1 MKDELLAAIPEL
13 REIENEILRDQ
24 CVSAFLDAMHIAGR
38 TPAELAEMPFTL
50 LISPCS
56 VSFVDHTRR
65 VTRTALAIAEV
76 LADNWQGEDAME
88 FDRDILLA
96 TALLHDVGKI
106 LEYEREPGGNWRKS
120 ECGKLLRHPV
130 SGAGIC
136 MKWGLP
142 DRVVHGVMYHSHEG
156 DGNRA
161 TLEAVIVNH
170 ADFLNFEPLKLKYG

>member
-1 MKDELLAAIPEL
+1 MKDQLLAIIPEFT
-13 REIENEILRDQ
+13 EIADESLRDK
-24 CVSAFLDAMHIAGR
+24 CISAFTDAMQIAGR
-38 TPAELAEMPFTL
+38 TAAELAEMPFTL

-65 VTRTALAIAEV
+65 VTHTALAIADT
-76 LADNWQGEDAME
+76 LAEDWQGEDAMD

-120 ECGKLLRHPV
+120 ESGKLLRHPV

-142 DRVVHGVMYHSHEG
+142 DQVVHGVMYHSHEG
-156 DGNRA
+156 DGVRA
-161 TLEAVIVNH
+161 TTEAIIVNH

>member
-1 MKDELLAAIPEL
+1 MKDELLAIIPEIADIKDDNL
-13 REIENEILRDQ
+13 REQ
-24 CVSAFLDAMHIAGR
+24 CISAFLDAMQIAGR
-38 TPAELAEMPFTL
+38 TPAELAKMPFTL

-76 LADNWQGEDAME
+76 LAENWQDEDAME
-88 FDRDILLA
+88 LDRDILLA

-106 LEYEREPGGNWRKS
+106 LEYEREANGNWRKS
-120 ECGKLLRHPV
+120 GCGKLLRHPV

-142 DRVVHGVMYHSHEG
+142 DTVVHGVMYHSHEG
-156 DGNRA
+156 DGIRA
-161 TLEAVIVNH
+161 TTEAIIVNH

>member
-1 MKDELLAAIPEL
+1 MNNDLLAIIPEITDITDESL
-13 REIENEILRDQ
+13 RQKCIK
-24 CVSAFLDAMHIAGR
+24 AFQDALQIAGR

-56 VSFVDHTRR
+56 VSFVDHVRR
-65 VTRTALAIAEV
+65 VTRTSLAIADA
-76 LADNWQGEDAME
+76 LKDNWQGEDAME
-88 FDRDILLA
+88 VDRDILLA
-96 TALLHDVGKI
+96 TALLHDVGKV
-106 LEYEREPGGNWRKS
+106 LEYEREANGNWRKS

-142 DRVVHGVMYHSHEG
+142 DTIVHGVMYHSHEG
-156 DGNRA
+156 DGLRA
-161 TLEAVIVNH
+161 TTEAIIVNH